1 MRKLYIQFPYRW
13 AESYFQLLFLFEAN
27 ECRLK
32 RCWFHLNK
40 RPQHLRINWQVCPLQ
55 DWNRKHNLNIHTPQW
70 AEWISKLLIRPT
82 YFSSSLSCGGLRAW
96 TRASSLLNVKW
107 CNLLS
112 GGVDKLVFSVTV
124 MFPISHDLRRSLF
137 PMFVSLL
144 RHQSGGVILKTNIH
158 RKHFSNC
165 FCCPSVV
172 SGFHQVCP
180 STRTLKPVVPSKIN
194 EWKSV
199 KDDLFCWAIIKT
211 VFIWEIFPSI
221 WCRQWVWLPSLRSA
235 LEDSLFSVQKH

>member
-1 MRKLYIQFPYRW
+1 MMKLVNYVINMPSCCMRLMSLSSLPPSLSSKSSKANGKSAFCIYAHIDRCVHAQTYSETHSLGVHVSGRKLYIQFPYKW

-55 DWNRKHNLNIHTPQW
+55 SWNRKHNLNIHTSQW

-107 CNLLS
+107 CNLLY
-112 GGVDKLVFSVTV
+112 GGVDKLAFSVTV
-124 MFPISHDLRRSLF
+124 MYPISHDVRRSLF
-137 PMFVSLL
+137 LCL
-144 RHQSGGVILKTNIH
+144 RL
-158 RKHFSNC
+158 
-165 FCCPSVV
+165 CPD
-172 SGFHQVCP
+172 
-180 STRTLKPVVPSKIN
+180 TRV
-194 EWKSV
+194 E
-199 KDDLFCWAIIKT
+199 
-211 VFIWEIFPSI
+211 E
-221 WCRQWVWLPSLRSA
+221 
-235 LEDSLFSVQKH
+235 

>member
-1 MRKLYIQFPYRW
+1 MHTHTKRPLKSIRSANPSQHVHVWVRKLYIQFPYRW

-124 MFPISHDLRRSLF
+124 MFPISHDLRRSFSYVCVFAQTSEWRSNFKDQCTQKAFYQLF
-137 PMFVSLL
+137 LL
-144 RHQSGGVILKTNIH
+144 SISSVWISSSVPIDTQSKT
-158 RKHFSNC
+158 
-165 FCCPSVV
+165 
-172 SGFHQVCP
+172 
-180 STRTLKPVVPSKIN
+180 
-194 EWKSV
+194 
-199 KDDLFCWAIIKT
+199 
-211 VFIWEIFPSI
+211 
-221 WCRQWVWLPSLRSA
+221 CRA
-235 LEDSLFSVQKH
+235 L